1 MENSAGPAQPG
12 VAAAAQGSAAT
23 DKVAAPK
30 SVTAFRTISEVSELL
45 ETPAHVLRFWE
56 SRFPQVRPVKRAGGR
71 RYYRPADVA
80 LLAGIRKLLHDD
92 GLAIRGVQK
101 MLRDHGVKSVTA
113 PAEPAGETAD
123 AGEWADAAA
132 PAETVSG
139 AEDHGTAPPDDMTAA
154 YEQDEAASPAEA
166 ATPPRVALAENHQ
179 PAAADDA
186 AKPAVEPPLPPE
198 LTSEVLEPEDAG
210 ALAHVPTEAPTPP
223 AAMPHEAFAPEPEE
237 AAQQAPT
244 EAQPA
249 EDPAPAPDIPDE
261 PPRPRVLMRRRTAG
275 DPPGLFSLMDAPEH
289 PRPAPPEPAPDMA
302 PPSDEPP
309 VERPLAALLR
319 AADPA
324 RLAPHADALGAL
336 HARLEAIRARR
347 DCAGRGR

>member
-1 MENSAGPAQPG
+1 MENSAGTTQPG
-12 VAAAAQGSAAT
+12 VVPSAQGGPAADKSAAH
-23 DKVAAPK
+23 K

-101 MLRDHGVKSVTA
+101 MLRDHGVKAVTS
-113 PAEPAGETAD
+113 PVEPAGEPAD
-123 AGEWADAAA
+123 AGEWAEAPAETLHGTEGPQDDVAAA
-132 PAETVSG
+132 PATAEPPPHATLTEDTRPVEPEG
-139 AEDHGTAPPDDMTAA
+139 AAESAVEPREP
-154 YEQDEAASPAEA
+154 ASPAEL
-166 ATPPRVALAENHQ
+166 TP
-179 PAAADDA
+179 
-186 AKPAVEPPLPPE
+186 
-198 LTSEVLEPEDAG
+198 EVLEPEGAG
-210 ALAHVPTEAPTPP
+210 GLARFPAEAPAPP
-223 AAMPHEAFAPEPEE
+223 PPSAMPPETVAAELEATGE
-237 AAQQAPT
+237 QAP
-244 EAQPA
+244 EAQPPEETSA
-249 EDPAPAPDIPDE
+249 ASQDE
-261 PPRPRVLMRRRTAG
+261 PPRPRVLVRRRPPG
-275 DPPGLFSLMDAPEH
+275 DSPGLFSLMDAPEH
-289 PRPAPPEPAPDMA
+289 PRPAPPEPAPEPAPDMA

-309 VERPLAALLR
+309 AERPLAALLR

-324 RLAPHADALGAL
+324 RLAAHVEALAAL

>member
-1 MENSAGPAQPG
+1 MENSAGPVQPG
-12 VAAAAQGSAAT
+12 VEASAHGSAAA

-113 PAEPAGETAD
+113 PAEPVAD
-123 AGEWADAAA
+123 AGEWSDAVAS
-132 PAETVSG
+132 AEMVPG
-139 AEDHGTAPPDDMTAA
+139 AEDQGAPVAADDVTAA
-154 YEQDEAASPAEA
+154 SEEAGAASPAEA
-166 ATPPRVALAENHQ
+166 AAPPRAADSEHPQ
-179 PAAADDA
+179 PPAADDA
-186 AKPAVEPPLPPE
+186 AETAVEPRTPASPAEPA
-198 LTSEVLEPEDAG
+198 SEAQEPEDLG
-210 ALAHVPTEAPTPP
+210 ALAHIPTEPPAPTPP
-223 AAMPHEAFAPEPEE
+223 AALAFE
-237 AAQQAPT
+237 
-244 EAQPA
+244 A
-249 EDPAPAPDIPDE
+249 EDTARPASPDE
-261 PPRPRVLMRRRTAG
+261 PSRPRVLMRRRTAG

-289 PRPAPPEPAPDMA
+289 PRPTPPAAEPEPAPEQPA
-302 PPSDEPP
+302 EDEG
-309 VERPLAALLR
+309 RPLAALLR

-324 RLAPHADALGAL
+324 RLAPHADALAAL